1 MAAPTS
7 SSGLVHRA
15 RVARPIR
22 WRAVGTS
29 LRERNRAAN
38 LAAIQEVALD
48 RMARS
53 GFDGVTI
60 EQIAADAGVSPS
72 TVYRYFGTKEAL
84 VLTGDG
90 LDRLATAAATE
101 AAAHARATAV
111 DVFGRAAVGIVDG
124 VDPTALLTRLRLI
137 FADPS
142 LTTAFEHAVLDQ
154 RHELAEVFSAHR
166 GASAPGVRDVAL
178 AGAVLG
184 LLVAVLDRW
193 QLTSGK
199 KSLVK
204 MLTKALTSFE

>member
-1 MAAPTS
+1 MET
-7 SSGLVHRA
+7 
-15 RVARPIR
+15 
-22 WRAVGTS
+22 T

-38 LAAIQEVALD
+38 LVAIQDVALD

-101 AAAHARATAV
+101 AAARPQATAV
-111 DVFGRAAVGIVDG
+111 DVFGRAAVGIVEG
-124 VDPTALLTRLRLI
+124 VEPTALLTRLRLI
-137 FADPS
+137 FAEPS

-154 RHELAEVFSAHR
+154 RHELAGVFSAHR

-178 AGAVLG
+178 AGAMLG
-184 LLVAVLDRW
+184 LFVAVLDRW
-193 QLTSGK
+193 RLTGGK

-204 MLTKALTSFE
+204 MITKALASLD